1 MNDQQL
7 DSLLEKVHA
16 ELQRVDHV
24 DQDERRLLEEL
35 DQDIR
40 SLLQKKYPETSPIVE
55 RMSKAIE
62 RFEVKYPVFTRM
74 LSDISAI
81 LSNAGI

>member
-24 DQDERRLLEEL
+24 DDEERKLLEEL
-35 DQDIR
+35 DRDIR
-40 SLLQKKYPETSPIVE
+40 DLLQRRDSETLPMVE
-55 RMSKAIE
+55 RMGKAIE
-62 RFEVKYPVFTRM
+62 RFEVKYPAFTRM